1 MKIRIRGNSVRF
13 RLTKNE
19 VAHLCHEKFIVEE
32 TNFLDSDFSY
42 AVKASNA
49 KNLEVNFSNN
59 QILLQVP
66 EKLLQDWDT
75 NNKVS
80 FSHSI
85 ATSNKKNIDILLEK
99 DFTCLEDR
107 GEDESNNYPN
117 PKTLTH
123 YNGQ

>member
-19 VAHLCHEKFIVEE
+19 VAQLCQEKFITDE
-32 TNFLDSDFSY
+32 TNFSNLDFSY
-42 AVKASNA
+42 AVKVSDA

-59 QILLQVP
+59 QILLQIP
-66 EKLLQDWDT
+66 EKLIQGWDT
-75 NNKVS
+75 NTKVG
-80 FSHSI
+80 FSHSVP
-85 ATSNKKNIDILLEK
+85 TSNNKFIDLLLEK

-117 PKTLTH
+117 PKSLTH
-123 YNGQ
+123 